1 MSHAQGIARKL
12 YIIARVTLAAAL
24 LVAGL
29 SAVSPAQATTFPL
42 VRSNPDITAFFGD
55 GTMARNA
62 GPLSSF
68 SYQSTSAAMFL
79 NADPNN
85 LLAINGNFSLYFNF
99 PNPTAGSNT
108 FSLSNDIG
116 DLLLRG
122 QVIGASDQSTED
134 TQAYEFLVQLTDWDP
149 TLVTAGFGATAG
161 IILGVDDDFGS
172 QADIFN
178 VPGAPVPEP
187 GTFLLLAAGLIGA
200 AALKRRNS

>member
-1 MSHAQGIARKL
+1 MSNAKGIARKF
-12 YIIARVTLAAAL
+12 YTIARVTIAAAL
-24 LVAGL
+24 LIAGV
-29 SAVSPAQATTFPL
+29 SAASPAQATTFPL
-42 VRSNPDITAFFGD
+42 VQTNPDITAFFAD
-55 GTMARNA
+55 ASVARNA

-68 SYQSTSAAMFL
+68 SFQSPSAAMFL
-79 NADPNN
+79 NAFD
-85 LLAINGNFSLYFNF
+85 LVAINGNFSLYFNF

-108 FSLSNDIG
+108 FSLSNDLG
-116 DLLLRG
+116 QLLLRG
-122 QVIGASDQSTED
+122 QVIGASDQSTEE

-149 TLVTAGFGATAG
+149 TMVAAGFGATAG

-172 QADIFN
+172 QADIFD

>member
-42 VRSNPDITAFFGD
+42 VRSNPDITAFFAD

-68 SYQSTSAAMFL
+68 SYQSTTAALFL
-79 NADPNN
+79 DASD

-108 FSLSNDIG
+108 FSLTNDIG

-134 TQAYEFLVQLTDWDP
+134 TRAFEFLVQLTDWDP
-149 TLVTAGFGATAG
+149 ALVTAGFGSTAG
-161 IILGVDDDFGS
+161 IILGVDDEFGS